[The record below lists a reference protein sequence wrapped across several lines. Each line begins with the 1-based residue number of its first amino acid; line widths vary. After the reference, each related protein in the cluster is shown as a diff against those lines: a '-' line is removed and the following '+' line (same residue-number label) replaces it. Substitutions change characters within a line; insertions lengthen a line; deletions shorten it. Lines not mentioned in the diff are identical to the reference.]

1 MNITVMLIILII
13 FIIIFWIIGTINK
26 INRLEVKISEA
37 NSSIDIAL
45 TKRYDVL
52 TKMIATVKGY
62 THHEEN
68 TMFELKKDFADYMGN
83 IAYDWDDQVEMCNK
97 WYEENIK
104 NLVENSSPEEN
115 NIPVQGHR
123 RGSSR

>member
-13 FIIIFWIIGTINK
+13 FIIILWIIGTINK

-52 TKMIATVKGY
+52 TKNDS
-62 THHEEN
+62 H
-68 TMFELKKDFADYMGN
+68 
-83 IAYDWDDQVEMCNK
+83 C
-97 WYEENIK
+97 
-104 NLVENSSPEEN
+104 
-115 NIPVQGHR
+115 
-123 RGSSR
+123 